1 MSILNHLFNRQRD
14 KEKHDALLARDEAL
28 RAKGAG
34 MEQPSRQ
41 EALLSLLA
49 DQEDKQAATS
59 AMEAK
64 LNQQQLG
71 GSGGPIA
78 APAPVADIQGGGI
91 YGAQRPQP
99 SMQTSLVNQLLRRAF
114 VGDEADG
121 AMKWFDR
128 DRYYAKKEA
137 EAKSALSAREGAMQ
151 EQATAQ
157 AEEEAG
163 ANWRQIGADRMIPG
177 GSVLNNRSVARLMQQ
192 LGGPDKANEVMAN
205 VRYAKEMQDALASK
219 AYKDGVLNVP
229 NNTLAFSR
237 FGGPSVRGGMT
248 VKEMVPDPTTGML
261 VERER
266 YVPESVSAMDGQ
278 GGRYGINLFDG
289 SPATDPPIEAA
300 LGNAGGGQNNAGG
313 GQWGSNIYAGFDN
326 SQNNAGAQDT
336 GATPSAEHDA
346 KVRALNDH
354 ERKLAAVQALVDKM
368 KKGAPT
374 PIPNDLVSRLG
385 ADTSNIDPVNVVK
398 DVAQTIGSIH
408 PGNLWWQT
416 ASSIPGWLK
425 SIVGDPLA
433 EGSMFE
439 KVPNM
444 FTGSFLGNQAEA
456 EKSIAEQ
463 EYIYNLNKT
472 LNTGNKQQ

>member
-1 MSILNHLFNRQRD
+1 MSILNHLFNKQRD

-28 RAKGAG
+28 RAAGAG

-41 EALLSLLA
+41 EALLSLFA

-151 EQATAQ
+151 EQARQQ
-157 AEEEAG
+157 AEEQAG

-177 GSVLNNRSVARLMQQ
+177 GSVLNNRSVARLLQQ
-192 LGGPDKANEVMAN
+192 MGGPTKANEVLAN

-266 YVPESVSAMDGQ
+266 YVPESVSAMDVQ
-278 GGRYGINLFDG
+278 GSQGSSRYGINLFDG
-289 SPATDPPIEAA
+289 FPATDPPNEAA
-300 LGNAGGGQNNAGG
+300 L
-313 GQWGSNIYAGFDN
+313 
-326 SQNNAGAQDT
+326 NNAGAAQPQSQGGGMT
-336 GATPSAEHDA
+336 A
-346 KVRALNDH
+346 KGVGLLNDVQTQAQ
-354 ERKLAAVQALVDKM
+354 ELLSLAEQ
-368 KKGAPT
+368 APT
-374 PIPNDLVSRLG
+374 GTGLPGWLG
-385 ADTSNIDPVNVVK
+385 AATSNIDPVGFMNHYSNK
-398 DVAQTIGSIH
+398 LMNIDVGQKLIDV
-408 PGNLWWQT
+408 GNA
-416 ASSIPGWLK
+416 ASSLSP
-425 SIVGDPLA
+425 VGDATA
-433 EGSMFE
+433 EGGIASKWADVIMPAFYPTKPDDE
-439 KVPNM
+439 KNIM
-444 FTGSFLGNQAEA
+444 QMQN
-456 EKSIAEQ
+456 
-463 EYIYNLNKT
+463 T
-472 LNTGNKQQ
+472 LRLKKERNAASKK